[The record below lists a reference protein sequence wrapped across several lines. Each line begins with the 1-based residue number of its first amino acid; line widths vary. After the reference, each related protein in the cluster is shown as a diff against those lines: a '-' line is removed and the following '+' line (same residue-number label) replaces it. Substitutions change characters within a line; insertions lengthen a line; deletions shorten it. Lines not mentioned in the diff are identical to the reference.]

1 MGKGGEIYI
10 FDMGKPVRIA
20 DLAQRMID
28 LSGAKDV
35 EIKFTGLRDGE
46 KLYEEL
52 LNDQEQTIPTIHPKI
67 KIAKVR
73 EYPYEQ
79 ALANEESLFKLAL
92 EYDDMTIVK
101 KMKEIVPE
109 YKSQH
114 SKYEV
119 LD

>member
-1 MGKGGEIYI
+1 MDFAGLLIAPAGLEGQ
-10 FDMGKPVRIA
+10 GPVA
-20 DLAQRMID
+20 
-28 LSGAKDV
+28 
-35 EIKFTGLRDGE
+35 GLRDGE

-79 ALANEESLFKLAL
+79 ALENEKELFKLAL
-92 EYDDMTIVK
+92 QYDDMAIVK

-119 LD
+119 LDSVS